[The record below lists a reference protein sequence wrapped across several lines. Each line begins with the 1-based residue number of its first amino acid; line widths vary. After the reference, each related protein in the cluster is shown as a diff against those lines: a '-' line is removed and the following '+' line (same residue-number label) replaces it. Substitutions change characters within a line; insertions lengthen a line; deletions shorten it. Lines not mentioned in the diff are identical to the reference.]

1 MLNYQKVVVW
11 TPLKNM
17 KVNGKDVI
25 PYMKWNMK
33 FMFETT
39 SQGFLWGDEIPQKK
53 PIEIP

>member
-1 MLNYQKVVVW
+1 
-11 TPLKNM
+11 M